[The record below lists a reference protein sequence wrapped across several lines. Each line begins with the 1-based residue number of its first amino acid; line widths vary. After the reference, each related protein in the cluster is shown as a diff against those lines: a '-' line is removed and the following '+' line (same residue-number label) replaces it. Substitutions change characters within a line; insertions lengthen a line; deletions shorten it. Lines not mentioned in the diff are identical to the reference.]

1 MFAVNMNYMS
11 RDPDVPHRCADVL
24 QLRCFLPHYTCFMLM
39 YFRWIAVCT
48 YYYYFFKLKP
58 GWNGYVSISSSAV
71 FRVVSLNEHADS
83 QEKVMTVNRVT

>member
-24 QLRCFLPHYTCFMLM
+24 QLRCFLPHYTCFMLV

-48 YYYYFFKLKP
+48 YYYYYFFKTKTRLE
-58 GWNGYVSISSSAV
+58 WLRVDIV
-71 FRVVSLNEHADS
+71 FSHLQSCVAE
-83 QEKVMTVNRVT
+83 